1 MPETWYIFSVLA
13 IVFTITVALR
23 ALPFAA
29 LRPLRNSAM
38 VQKLALW
45 MPAGIL
51 VILAASTL
59 RSEIVADPG
68 HLMPALLAV
77 AVTIGAHLF
86 GGRRTLLSVGLG
98 TLSYVV
104 LVNVM

>member
-1 MPETWYIFSVLA
+1 MPETGYILSVLA
-13 IVFTITVALR
+13 IIFTITLALR

-29 LRPLRNSAM
+29 LRPLRNSAL

-45 MPAGIL
+45 MPPGIL

-59 RSEIVADPG
+59 RSEVSAGPE
-68 HLMPALLAV
+68 HLTPALLAV
-77 AVTIGAHLF
+77 AVTIAAHLL

-98 TLSYVV
+98 R
-104 LVNVM
+104 